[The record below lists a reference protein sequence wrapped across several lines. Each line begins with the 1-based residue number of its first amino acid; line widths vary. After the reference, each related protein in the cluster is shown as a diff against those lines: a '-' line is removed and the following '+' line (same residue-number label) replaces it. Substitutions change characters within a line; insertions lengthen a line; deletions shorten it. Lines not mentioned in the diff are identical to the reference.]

1 MSNPELIIVAG
12 PNGAGKTTSIA
23 QILKTHEIAYINA
36 DEIYKGLAIGKSKPS
51 HLHITAGKTAIKLA
65 NDYINRKQSFIIET
79 TLSGLFHV
87 KLIEQAKQNGFRIKL
102 LYLYLN
108 SPDIAV
114 ERVEQRHKLGGH
126 NIPKDDI
133 IRRYHKSLHNLYHVY
148 RTMVDELTV
157 LNNTGS
163 EKLHIYGKIGTIE
176 NITDKQVWQS
186 IKESKQ

>member
-23 QILKTHEIAYINA
+23 QILKNHEIAYINA

-65 NDYINRKQSFIIET
+65 NDYITRKQSFIIET
-79 TLSGLFHV
+79 TLSGSFHT
-87 KLIEQAKQNGFRIKL
+87 KLIEQAKQHGFTVTL
-102 LYLYLN
+102 AYLYLN

-114 ERVEQRHKLGGH
+114 ARVEKRHRLGGH
-126 NIPKDDI
+126 NIPKDDV
-133 IRRYHKSLHNLYHVY
+133 IRRYHKSVYNLYHVY

-157 LNNTGS
+157 YNSTDS
-163 EKLHIYGKIGTIE
+163 EMLHIYKKIDNIETIT
-176 NITDKQVWQS
+176 NKQVWQS